1 MQPNQFDGRQYRS
14 GYSRSGRGDFYGN
27 NNGRYS
33 PRHDSSWSANEFTVN
48 ILDRTPPDQPIQ
60 SHQHQRDPMAKAG
73 PSRLP
78 REAPKPSGS
87 PPIARIW
94 GRPSRDDPASGANSI
109 NISQADPSPD
119 SRNFREDLE
128 QTHPIDDVQAAECSV
143 SPATIEQEDS
153 RSPSLHWEDHYEQH
167 EEPAPLIREHF
178 LKDTQ
183 TRRQPTNEA
192 LASASTLNNG
202 RATMRDSAEPNPWA
216 YDT

>member
-1 MQPNQFDGRQYRS
+1 MRS
-14 GYSRSGRGDFYGN
+14 TKQRRIEGSPLS
-27 NNGRYS
+27 GRYS

-143 SPATIEQEDS
+143 SPATIEQGQI
-153 RSPSLHWEDHYEQH
+153 H
-167 EEPAPLIREHF
+167 
-178 LKDTQ
+178 
-183 TRRQPTNEA
+183 RRVSIGL
-192 LASASTLNNG
+192 LAHTASI
-202 RATMRDSAEPNPWA
+202 
-216 YDT
+216 